1 MADRRSRRLAGGDHR
16 GPRVHTPAARRRSH
30 RRPGVQGVGTAA
42 DMPPGELRLSGE
54 PLVDFSDGEL
64 DLLLSH
70 RMLGRLSLLLEVGLG
85 KAKRFELSD
94 SLGIDFRAAAGAMP
108 PLVFPTS

>member
-1 MADRRSRRLAGGDHR
+1 
-16 GPRVHTPAARRRSH
+16 
-30 RRPGVQGVGTAA
+30 
-42 DMPPGELRLSGE
+42 MPPGELRLSGE

-70 RMLGRLSLLLEVGLG
+70 RMLCRFSLLLEVGLG

-108 PLVFPTS
+108 PLGFPLFDLFLDACFCVDEAFSGITHK